1 MIVTKLLF
9 ALVLLAMSVTSI
21 AAPDSISSQKSCPVV
36 RIEAERLPDMNIARS
51 GHSAIFV
58 NGELTLL
65 GGHTAG
71 FVPTPT
77 AEYLKDGEW
86 HLLQTVYTHD
96 GGFSIVL
103 KSGQVLLAGGFNDNL
118 GIGQTFTVERY
129 DPAMHKF
136 LGFGCLDKKRVS
148 AAAVELDSCRVLIV
162 GNWYADD
169 GIEIFDG
176 DSHFAFSKEVSQ
188 TRTLPHVFKTSADN
202 ALILAG
208 YDYHGNPLDSVII
221 DQLQGESFS
230 HPLFKTWR
238 PLHYDLTQ
246 HSDDSFIG
254 DEAQGDWR
262 YLMPVEDANHQLA
275 IIEVRDTTFSLLP
288 TVCKIPMRSEWGA
301 IHYISP
307 VYADR
312 QHQRAYVVGYDDTC
326 RLYALCIEYA
336 QRPAALT
343 LYHTDP
349 QPEAG
354 MASIPVLTPE
364 GNLVL
369 TGGIGLENNANFSPR
384 SSVWL
389 LRFYEDSDSGFSASL
404 WQWVGLAV
412 VLLLILMAGLFV
424 WRRRRQTSENLIT
437 EVSIPDNSDDLLMQ
451 RITQLMEEKQL
462 FKNPDL
468 KVSDIAFELNTNSR
482 YVSDCIKRFKGCS
495 FIQYVN
501 GCRIEHAK
509 QLMRKLP
516 EQKISSI
523 YLDSGFT
530 NDSSFF
536 RIFKQITG
544 MTPSEWKKQ

>member
-1 MIVTKLLF
+1 M
-9 ALVLLAMSVTSI
+9 
-21 AAPDSISSQKSCPVV
+21 
-36 RIEAERLPDMNIARS
+36 
-51 GHSAIFV
+51 
-58 NGELTLL
+58 
-65 GGHTAG
+65 
-71 FVPTPT
+71 
-77 AEYLKDGEW
+77 
-86 HLLQTVYTHD
+86 
-96 GGFSIVL
+96 
-103 KSGQVLLAGGFNDNL
+103 LAGGFNDNL

-136 LGFGCLDKKRVS
+136 QGFGCLDKKRVS
-148 AAAVELDSCRVLIV
+148 AAAVELDSSRVLIV

-176 DSHFAFSKEVSQ
+176 DSHFAFSKDVSQ

-208 YDYHGNPLDSVII
+208 YDYHGDPLDSVII

-404 WQWVGLAV
+404 WQWIGLAV

>member
-1 MIVTKLLF
+1 
-9 ALVLLAMSVTSI
+9 
-21 AAPDSISSQKSCPVV
+21 
-36 RIEAERLPDMNIARS
+36 
-51 GHSAIFV
+51 
-58 NGELTLL
+58 
-65 GGHTAG
+65 
-71 FVPTPT
+71 
-77 AEYLKDGEW
+77 
-86 HLLQTVYTHD
+86 
-96 GGFSIVL
+96 
-103 KSGQVLLAGGFNDNL
+103 
-118 GIGQTFTVERY
+118 
-129 DPAMHKF
+129 
-136 LGFGCLDKKRVS
+136 
-148 AAAVELDSCRVLIV
+148 
-162 GNWYADD
+162 
-169 GIEIFDG
+169 
-176 DSHFAFSKEVSQ
+176 
-188 TRTLPHVFKTSADN
+188 
-202 ALILAG
+202 
-208 YDYHGNPLDSVII
+208 
-221 DQLQGESFS
+221 
-230 HPLFKTWR
+230 
-238 PLHYDLTQ
+238 
-246 HSDDSFIG
+246 
-254 DEAQGDWR
+254 
-262 YLMPVEDANHQLA
+262 
-275 IIEVRDTTFSLLP
+275 
-288 TVCKIPMRSEWGA
+288 MRSEWGA

-389 LRFYEDSDSGFSASL
+389 LRFYEDSDSGLSASL
-404 WQWVGLAV
+404 WQWIGLAG

-437 EVSIPDNSDDLLMQ
+437 EVSIQDNSDDLLMQ